1 MKYFREDDNVK
12 LVLKMIPL
20 HFLLLLMSCHSDGYA
35 PGSSTSDTSLI
46 SITPIPEPTPTADY
60 NGPVFGDSSPRPTCS
75 GESINDVTLNWN
87 APAEMG
93 TFSHYEI
100 FGRPKNEGIFSF
112 SEAWTADSNYLYLGK
127 VESDTRSFNIK
138 SLAQDTEYVFGVNT
152 YAVFEE
158 EIIRRAPELALATVE
173 CATAEELLPQ
183 DCPIGY
189 IPVPRNIAVGVH
201 YDFCVA
207 KYEMKNVG
215 GIATSQADL
224 TPWVSIAQTDSIA
237 RCHELNA
244 IDDSHGTYAVIS
256 NPEWMAIARNVE
268 QVPENWSNNSP
279 GVHPGVMARGH
290 SDNNPT
296 SALVANADDAL
307 GYVGTNGN
315 SAAQAAN
322 SGWEQRRTL
331 ELSNGEIIWDFA
343 GNVWEWVDWQV
354 TPAKKAY
361 RSTDGLPTSNFLDFK
376 FLDRLIGENA
386 DDQMLP
392 STFMPVFTSLTRSN
406 GLGGYLAGNNSSG
419 GAVLRGG
426 GKNGI
431 ADAGTFALYLG
442 VSVNNAG
449 TNFGFRCVLR
459 P

>member
-1 MKYFREDDNVK
+1 M
-12 LVLKMIPL
+12 
-20 HFLLLLMSCHSDGYA
+20 
-35 PGSSTSDTSLI
+35 
-46 SITPIPEPTPTADY
+46 
-60 NGPVFGDSSPRPTCS
+60 
-75 GESINDVTLNWN
+75 
-87 APAEMG
+87 
-93 TFSHYEI
+93 
-100 FGRPKNEGIFSF
+100 
-112 SEAWTADSNYLYLGK
+112 
-127 VESDTRSFNIK
+127 
-138 SLAQDTEYVFGVNT
+138 
-152 YAVFEE
+152 
-158 EIIRRAPELALATVE
+158 
-173 CATAEELLPQ
+173 
-183 DCPIGY
+183 
-189 IPVPRNIAVGVH
+189 
-201 YDFCVA
+201 
-207 KYEMKNVG
+207 
-215 GIATSQADL
+215 
-224 TPWVSIAQTDSIA
+224 
-237 RCHELNA
+237 
-244 IDDSHGTYAVIS
+244 
-256 NPEWMAIARNVE
+256 
-268 QVPENWSNNSP
+268 
-279 GVHPGVMARGH
+279 
-290 SDNNPT
+290 
-296 SALVANADDAL
+296 ANADDAL